1 MPKRRNR
8 PPQHRQLLNAWH
20 RCYQFLTPTQ
30 FLTLA
35 DMIEHADDATT
46 TLRERARRL
55 HMSFTAVRAA
65 QDILASRQMVTLH
78 PFMTEAGRLHG
89 GRPSLCA
96 KPTLAA
102 LKLFNRQPRVGRPQ
116 KS

>member
-1 MPKRRNR
+1 MKRRNR

-20 RCYQFLTPTQ
+20 RCYKILTPTQ
-30 FLTLA
+30 FLVLA
-35 DMIEHADDATT
+35 DMIEHAEDATT
-46 TLRERARRL
+46 TLRERSRRT
-55 HMSFTAVRAA
+55 HVSFTSVRAA
-65 QDILASRQMVTLH
+65 QEILAALNLVTLH
-78 PFMTEAGRLHG
+78 PRMTEAARLHS

-96 KPTLAA
+96 QPTLAA